1 MTVTKTLEDKI
12 LNVKVEGR
20 LDTATAPELEK
31 ELEEVL
37 GEAEEL
43 VFDFE
48 GLEYMS
54 SAGLRILLATQK
66 KMSAKGGMKTIKE
79 MSAWERRHFSLQAKT
94 FHAVLVG
101 ALILGIVALIT
112 GLGLYVYSLSHEYV
126 QSAFELTK
134 NASNVMGNV
143 VDVSSSCRKTIDIY
157 QSIPEEDREVQD
169 EEYFKKFTEVT
180 EGPNYGTI
188 MEVLRDFKGNSG
200 VNDIFIGIYNRE
212 DNHLI
217 YVADPDTNRPCPT
230 GTWEEVRRKEVDKFL
245 GWNGKGIP
253 YEVTYTE

>member
-66 KMSAKGGMKTIKE
+66 KMSAKGGMKVTNVNDVISE
-79 MSAWERRHFSLQAKT
+79 IF
-94 FHAVLVG
+94 G
-101 ALILGIVALIT
+101 IT
-112 GLGLYVYSLSHEYV
+112 GFSDI
-126 QSAFELTK
+126 LT
-134 NASNVMGNV
+134 
-143 VDVSSSCRKTIDIY
+143 I
-157 QSIPEEDREVQD
+157 E
-169 EEYFKKFTEVT
+169 
-180 EGPNYGTI
+180 
-188 MEVLRDFKGNSG
+188 
-200 VNDIFIGIYNRE
+200 
-212 DNHLI
+212 
-217 YVADPDTNRPCPT
+217 
-230 GTWEEVRRKEVDKFL
+230 
-245 GWNGKGIP
+245 
-253 YEVTYTE
+253 